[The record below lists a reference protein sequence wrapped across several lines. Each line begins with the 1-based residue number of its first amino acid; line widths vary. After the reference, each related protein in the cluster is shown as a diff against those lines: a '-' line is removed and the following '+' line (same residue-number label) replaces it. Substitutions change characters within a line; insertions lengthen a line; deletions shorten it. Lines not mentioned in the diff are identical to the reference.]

1 MQCLNLK
8 LILKG
13 NRSTFTDKSGDQ
25 KYLRR
30 KEPMDLNESILQAK
44 DLDQQGVALFRAG
57 NVEAALEKY
66 QQAMDIEP
74 MLADSYRNMGDL
86 YLATEKYQDAKE
98 LLQKGT
104 AN

>member
-1 MQCLNLK
+1 M
-8 LILKG
+8 
-13 NRSTFTDKSGDQ
+13 
-25 KYLRR
+25 
-30 KEPMDLNESILQAK
+30 ENENTLQAK

-86 YLATEKYQDAKE
+86 YLATEKYQDAKNYYKKA
-98 LLQKGT
+98 LLMRKTEKYIFNTGMR
-104 AN
+104 AF